1 MKKKA
6 PQQTIA
12 EQLAQAMAWH
22 RDGRLPQA
30 AAAYRAILAAEADH
44 FDALHLLGVCA
55 LQDGDAPTAHGLIAR
70 ALALKPDDVT
80 AQMHLANAQQRL
92 GQPDA
97 ALRSYRRVL
106 ELAPDDAM
114 AFNNCGNLLRE
125 MQRHAEALAMFERA
139 LQCDAH
145 YAEAYNNLGG
155 TLVDLHRHEEALLC
169 FERALR
175 LAPDYLDAHY
185 NLGNALQLLGRTG
198 AALCSYERALAIAPD
213 DVEARVNAGICRLL
227 QGDLQGGWRW
237 YESRWRRLP
246 LPDHAPP
253 QWRGD
258 APLAGKT
265 ILVYAEQ
272 GLGDTIQMCRYVALL
287 AAQGADVVL
296 RVQPALKA
304 LLSQLAGARMVLAD
318 GEPLPAFDYHCS
330 LMSLPFAFDTS
341 LATIPAGAPYL
352 RADPARAAAWAQRL
366 GAPAGRRIGLAW
378 SGNRGHDRDGS
389 RSIPLMQLRGL
400 FGADAQFVSLQ
411 PELRAIDRIV
421 LENDQRIASHAA
433 QLTDFAETA
442 ALIAQLDLVISVD
455 TSVAHL
461 AAAMGKPVWLLLAYA
476 PDWRWLLERD
486 DSPWYP
492 TMRLFRQS
500 VRGDWDGV
508 VAEVARALRRCKRE

>member
-1 MKKKA
+1 MTRRRRCIWPMRSSGWASRTPRCAAIGACSNWRRTMRWPSTTAAICCAKCSATPRRWPCSNARCNATRTTPRPTTIWAARWSTCTGTRRRCCVSNARCDWRRTIWTPTTTWATRCNCWVA
-6 PQQTIA
+6 PA
-12 EQLAQAMAWH
+12 P
-22 RDGRLPQA
+22 RCA
-30 AAAYRAILAAEADH
+30 A
-44 FDALHLLGVCA
+44 
-55 LQDGDAPTAHGLIAR
+55 T
-70 ALALKPDDVT
+70 
-80 AQMHLANAQQRL
+80 
-92 GQPDA
+92 
-97 ALRSYRRVL
+97 
-106 ELAPDDAM
+106 
-114 AFNNCGNLLRE
+114 
-125 MQRHAEALAMFERA
+125 
-139 LQCDAH
+139 
-145 YAEAYNNLGG
+145 
-155 TLVDLHRHEEALLC
+155 
-169 FERALR
+169 
-175 LAPDYLDAHY
+175 
-185 NLGNALQLLGRTG
+185 
-198 AALCSYERALAIAPD
+198 RALAIAPD

-253 QWRGD
+253 QWCGD

-389 RSIPLMQLRGL
+389 RSIPLMQ
-400 FGADAQFVSLQ
+400 
-411 PELRAIDRIV
+411 
-421 LENDQRIASHAA
+421 
-433 QLTDFAETA
+433 
-442 ALIAQLDLVISVD
+442 
-455 TSVAHL
+455 
-461 AAAMGKPVWLLLAYA
+461 
-476 PDWRWLLERD
+476 
-486 DSPWYP
+486 
-492 TMRLFRQS
+492 
-500 VRGDWDGV
+500 
-508 VAEVARALRRCKRE
+508 

>member
-1 MKKKA
+1 MKKNT
-6 PQQTIA
+6 PQKTVA

-22 RDGRLPQA
+22 REGRLQPA
-30 AAAYRAILAAEADH
+30 ADAYRAILAHAPDH

-55 LQDGDAPTAHGLIAR
+55 LQSGDARTADELIGR
-70 ALALKPDDVT
+70 AVALKPDDAT
-80 AQMHLANAQQRL
+80 ARMHHAHAQQRL
-92 GQPDA
+92 GRPDD

-114 AFNNCGNLLRE
+114 AMTNCGNLLRE
-125 MQRHAEALAMFERA
+125 MRRHGEALTMFERA
-139 LQCDAH
+139 LQL
-145 YAEAYNNLGG
+145 E
-155 TLVDLHRHEEALLC
+155 
-169 FERALR
+169 
-175 LAPDYLDAHY
+175 PDYLDAHY
-185 NLGNALQLLGRTG
+185 NNGNALQFLGRTD
-198 AALCSYERALAIAPD
+198 AALRSYERALAIDPD
-213 DVEARVNAGICRLL
+213 DIEASVNAGICRLL
-227 QGDLQGGWRW
+227 QGDLQGGWQL
-237 YESRWRRLP
+237 YEARWRRLP
-246 LPDHAPP
+246 VPDYAPP

-258 APLAGKT
+258 MPLAGKT

-272 GLGDTIQMCRYVALL
+272 GLGDTLQMCRYVALL
-287 AAQGADVVL
+287 AERGADVVL
-296 RVQPALKA
+296 RVQPALKT
-304 LLSQLAGARMVLAD
+304 LLSQLAGARLVLAD
-318 GEPLPAFDYHCS
+318 GEALPAFDYHCS
-330 LMSLPFAFDTS
+330 LMSLPFAFATS

-352 RADPARAAAWAQRL
+352 QADAARAAAWAQRL
-366 GAPAGRRIGLAW
+366 GAPAGLRIGLAW
-378 SGNRGHDRDGS
+378 SGNRGHDRDLS
-389 RSIPLMQLRGL
+389 RSIPLMRLRGL
-400 FGADAQFVSLQ
+400 FGVDAQFVSLQ

-421 LENDQRIASHAA
+421 LENDQRIGSHAA

-500 VRGDWDGV
+500 ARGDWDGV

>member
-6 PQQTIA
+6 QQQTIA

-30 AAAYRAILAAEADH
+30 AAAYRAILATEADH

-55 LQDGDAPTAHGLIAR
+55 LQDGDAPTAHQLIAR
-70 ALALKPDDVT
+70 ALALKPDDAT

-139 LQCDAH
+139 LQC
-145 YAEAYNNLGG
+145 
-155 TLVDLHRHEEALLC
+155 
-169 FERALR
+169 
-175 LAPDYLDAHY
+175 DAHY

-253 QWRGD
+253 QWCGD

-389 RSIPLMQLRGL
+389 RSI
-400 FGADAQFVSLQ
+400 
-411 PELRAIDRIV
+411 
-421 LENDQRIASHAA
+421 
-433 QLTDFAETA
+433 
-442 ALIAQLDLVISVD
+442 
-455 TSVAHL
+455 
-461 AAAMGKPVWLLLAYA
+461 
-476 PDWRWLLERD
+476 
-486 DSPWYP
+486 
-492 TMRLFRQS
+492 
-500 VRGDWDGV
+500 
-508 VAEVARALRRCKRE
+508 

>member
-169 FERALR
+169 FDRALR

-198 AALCSYERALAIAPD
+198 AALRSYERALAIAPD

-227 QGDLQGGWRW
+227 QGDLPDGWRW

-304 LLSQLAGARMVLAD
+304 LLSQLAG
-318 GEPLPAFDYHCS
+318 
-330 LMSLPFAFDTS
+330 
-341 LATIPAGAPYL
+341 
-352 RADPARAAAWAQRL
+352 
-366 GAPAGRRIGLAW
+366 RRIGLAW

-400 FGADAQFVSLQ
+400 FGADAQLVSLQ

-455 TSVAHL
+455 TSVAH
-461 AAAMGKPVWLLLAYA
+461 
-476 PDWRWLLERD
+476 
-486 DSPWYP
+486 
-492 TMRLFRQS
+492 
-500 VRGDWDGV
+500 
-508 VAEVARALRRCKRE
+508 

>member
-1 MKKKA
+1 MRWPSTTAAICCAKCSATPRRWPCSSARCNATRTTPRPTTIWAARWSTCTGTRRRCCVSNARCDWRRTIWTPTTTWATRCNCWVA
-6 PQQTIA
+6 PA
-12 EQLAQAMAWH
+12 P
-22 RDGRLPQA
+22 RCA
-30 AAAYRAILAAEADH
+30 A
-44 FDALHLLGVCA
+44 
-55 LQDGDAPTAHGLIAR
+55 T
-70 ALALKPDDVT
+70 
-80 AQMHLANAQQRL
+80 
-92 GQPDA
+92 
-97 ALRSYRRVL
+97 
-106 ELAPDDAM
+106 
-114 AFNNCGNLLRE
+114 
-125 MQRHAEALAMFERA
+125 
-139 LQCDAH
+139 
-145 YAEAYNNLGG
+145 
-155 TLVDLHRHEEALLC
+155 
-169 FERALR
+169 
-175 LAPDYLDAHY
+175 
-185 NLGNALQLLGRTG
+185 
-198 AALCSYERALAIAPD
+198 RALAIAPD

-253 QWRGD
+253 QWCGD

-508 VAEVARALRRCKRE
+508 VAEVAHALAARVA